1 MNDSLMD
8 KRIFLRALDPETDS
22 QVFSQWQC
30 DALYARLMDS
40 EPARMYTREQMKDW
54 YEKRIESIANFMI
67 CLKEDQRAIGF
78 IELAGFDW
86 HSGNAWLGIG
96 IGEQEYWNKSYG
108 SEAMQLILKLAF
120 QEWNL
125 HRVSLA
131 VLGYNERA
139 IRAYEKVGFKL
150 EGALRGFVQRDG
162 QRWDMPMMGVLRKEW
177 EELQAVQK
185 SKLGDAIT

>member
-1 MNDSLMD
+1 
-8 KRIFLRALDPETDS
+8 
-22 QVFSQWQC
+22 
-30 DALYARLMDS
+30 
-40 EPARMYTREQMKDW
+40 
-54 YEKRIESIANFMI
+54 
-67 CLKEDQRAIGF
+67 
-78 IELAGFDW
+78 
-86 HSGNAWLGIG
+86 
-96 IGEQEYWNKSYG
+96 
-108 SEAMQLILKLAF
+108 MQLILKLAF

-177 EELQAVQK
+177 EELQAVQRN
-185 SKLGDAIT
+185 KLGDAIT